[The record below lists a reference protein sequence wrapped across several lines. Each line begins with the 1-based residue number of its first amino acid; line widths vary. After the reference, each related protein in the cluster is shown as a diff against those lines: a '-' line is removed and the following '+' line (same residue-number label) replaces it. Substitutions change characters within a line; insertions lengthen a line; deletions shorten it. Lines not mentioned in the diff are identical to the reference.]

1 MKTYIGA
8 VAALV
13 PMLLLGEIP
22 VAQAADPLNDPATIL
37 TLQTE
42 NDAYSLP
49 GTDRYYTNGFSLGY
63 VGPTG
68 SVPGP
73 VAALGHTVFGSG
85 AQRLEIDLQQV
96 IYTPVDTQALNPN
109 PEDRPYAG
117 HLTLNGAIIQD
128 TSNTRSVLQAS
139 IGVVGPAALGQPV
152 QNDFHL
158 LIGDPSSKGWSYQL
172 HNEPTLDFM
181 ASRTWR
187 YDLANFDQGALTLQM
202 LSQASA
208 QVGNTEIYGQI
219 GSIVRLGSG
228 LDSDFGPSVIGP
240 VMSGTEAYTPTQPF
254 VWYVFGG
261 VSGRLMAHDML
272 VQGND
277 FQSSRGVGLIPAQGD
292 AEVGLAVILFGLRI
306 SASEIFTTPEFHGAA
321 PAFQYG
327 SVTISARF

>member
-1 MKTYIGA
+1 MKFLIGA
-8 VAALV
+8 AALV
-13 PMLLLGEIP
+13 PMFLLGEIP
-22 VAQAADPLNDPATIL
+22 VAHAADPLNDPATIL

-68 SVPGP
+68 SLPSP
-73 VAALGHTVFGSG
+73 IAALGHTVFSSG
-85 AQRLEIDLQQV
+85 AQRLEINLQQV
-96 IYTPVDTQALNPN
+96 IYTPVNTQALNPN
-109 PEDRPYAG
+109 PQDRPYAG

-139 IGVVGPAALGQPV
+139 IGMIGPAALGQPV
-152 QNDFHL
+152 QNGFHS
-158 LIGDPSSKGWSYQL
+158 LIGNPSSKGWSHQL
-172 HNEPTLDFM
+172 RNEPTLDFM

-187 YDLANFDQGALTLQM
+187 YDLAKFDQGGLTLQM

-208 QVGNTEIYGQI
+208 QLGSTEIYGQV

-261 VSGRLMAHDML
+261 ISGRMVAHDTL
-272 VQGND
+272 VQGNN
-277 FQSSRGVGLIPAQGD
+277 FQSSRGVGLVPLQGD
-292 AEVGLAVILFGLRI
+292 AEVGLAIILYGLRI
-306 SASEIFTTPEFHGAA
+306 SATEIFTTPEFHGAA

>member
-22 VAQAADPLNDPATIL
+22 AAQAADPLNDPTSIL

-49 GTDRYYTNGFSLGY
+49 GTDRYYTAGQSLGY
-63 VGPTG
+63 VTPTG
-68 SVPGP
+68 DLPGP
-73 VAALGHTVFGSG
+73 LAALGHAVFGSG
-85 AQRLEIDLQQV
+85 SQRLEIDLQQV
-96 IYTPVDTQALNPN
+96 IYTPVDTQAYDPN
-109 PEDRPYAG
+109 PHDRPYAG
-117 HLTLNGAIIQD
+117 QLALHTSIIQD
-128 TSNTRSVLQAS
+128 TASTRSVLQAS
-139 IGVVGPAALGQPV
+139 LGVVGPDALGQPV
-152 QNDFHL
+152 QNGFHEF
-158 LIGDPSSKGWSYQL
+158 IGDTSAKGWSYQL

-208 QVGNTEIYGQI
+208 QVGNTEIYGQV

-261 VSGRLMAHDML
+261 VSGRLVAHDML

-306 SASEIFTTPEFHGAA
+306 SATEIFTTPEFHGAA